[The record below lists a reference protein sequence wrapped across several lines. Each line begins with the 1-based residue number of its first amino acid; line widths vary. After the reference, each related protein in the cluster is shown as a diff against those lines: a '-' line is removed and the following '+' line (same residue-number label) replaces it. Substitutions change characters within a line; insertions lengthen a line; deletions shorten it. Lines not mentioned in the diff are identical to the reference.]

1 MKQAFILLICSVASF
16 LAAQEPQTG
25 NYPFYKKIADVA
37 PGLSCEYP
45 ADAATVEA
53 ALLERLNTLGAT
65 KPGKVSGD
73 LMIHPASVLTPVST
87 LTLDYYTRVEEV
99 KGDQPRA
106 RVTLFM
112 ALGND
117 NFLSTTSHPQETAA
131 ARSFLQSLGRD
142 VNRYLMERA
151 TVEATATLAGQEKLI
166 QELTRQ
172 MESLEKEKAKLEQ
185 AMKENAR
192 VMTEQQKL
200 MQEAETRR
208 VQLRTAVEGL
218 RRETQQLRND

>member
-1 MKQAFILLICSVASF
+1 M
-16 LAAQEPQTG
+16 G
-25 NYPFYKKIADVA
+25 NYPFYKKIAATA

-53 ALLERLNTLGAT
+53 ALTERLKALDAA
-65 KPGKVSGD
+65 KSDKVSGD
-73 LMIHPASVLTPVST
+73 LVVYPASVLTPISP
-87 LTLDYYTRVEEV
+87 LTLDYYTRVEAI

-117 NFLSTTSHPQETAA
+117 NFLSAGSHPQEIAA
-131 ARSFLQSLGRD
+131 ARSFLQSLGNE
-142 VNRYLMERA
+142 VNRYLLERA
-151 TVEATATLAGQEKLI
+151 TVEATATLAEQEKLI
-166 QELTRQ
+166 QELTKQ
-172 MESLEKEKAKLEQ
+172 MEALEKEKAKLEQ
-185 AMKENAR
+185 AMKDNTNAIAD
-192 VMTEQQKL
+192 QQKL